1 MELTTLSWPVI
12 LVGAATIYVALIL
25 LKSLASNKTSFPLP
39 PGPRA
44 LPVIGHFHL
53 LFDKTRPIHQILAT
67 MAKRYGPVLQVKFGS
82 KPVLVISSAELAR
95 ECFTLNDKALAS
107 KPVLSQGK
115 HLGYNYSMVAW
126 APYGPY
132 WRTARKVCVVELL
145 SPKRIQSFAHNR
157 MQQLRK
163 GVNTMFQQAQQ
174 ESSVNMKRFFSQLN
188 FKTLM
193 SMIINEKY
201 FGEASGVS
209 EEIVSEAIEESFV
222 YHGCVNIGDYIPWLK
237 WLDLQGYEK
246 AMIRVQTQIDLFMQK
261 ILEKHREKGSKDG
274 EEAEDFVDVLI
285 QQADLNAQAIPD
297 KDEFIK
303 ATTGI
308 MFSAGSDTLS
318 VAMEWALSLLLQHPH
333 AMKKVQEELDS
344 KVGRNRLVEDSDIP
358 QLKYLQA
365 IVRESLRLHPSAPL
379 LSVHESVE
387 DCTVG
392 GYHIPAGTMLFVNAW
407 AIHRD
412 PKLWDKPLEFMPERF
427 MDREIDVYNIQMKA
441 DDSEIIP
448 FGAGRRGCP
457 GAVLAMNMV
466 QLTLATFLH
475 SFEWSIPAGKVIDM
489 NEGVGLTM
497 PRVVPLEAT
506 VKPRLSHHLY

>member
-1 MELTTLSWPVI
+1 MELTITWPVI
-12 LVGAATIYVALIL
+12 LVGAATIFVAVIL
-25 LKSLASNKTSFPLP
+25 LKSLGSYKTHLPVP

-53 LFDKTRPIHQILAT
+53 LFDKTRPIHQILASL
-67 MAKRYGPVLQVKFGS
+67 AKRYGPVMQVKFGS

-95 ECFTLNDKALAS
+95 ECFTVRDKALAS
-107 KPVLSQGK
+107 KPTLSQGK

-145 SPKRIQSFAHNR
+145 SAKRIQSFAPKR

-163 GVNTMFQQAQQ
+163 GVNSMFQQAKLQ
-174 ESSVNMKRFFSQLN
+174 SSVNMKRFFSTLN

-201 FGEASGVS
+201 FGEESGVS
-209 EEIVSEAIEESFV
+209 EEIISKAIEESFV

-237 WLDLQGYEK
+237 WLDLQGYAK
-246 AMIRVQTQIDLFMQK
+246 AMIKVQAEIDLFMQR
-261 ILEKHREKGSKDG
+261 ILEKHREKVSKEGG
-274 EEAEDFVDVLI
+274 EMEDFVDVLI
-285 QQADLNAQAIPD
+285 QQADENAEAIPD

-333 AMKKVQEELDS
+333 AMRKVQEELDS
-344 KVGRNRLVEDSDIP
+344 KVGHNRLVEESDIP
-358 QLKYLQA
+358 QLKYLQS

-379 LSVHESVE
+379 LSVHESIK

-412 PKLWDKPLEFMPERF
+412 PRLWDKPLEFIPERF
-427 MDREIDVYNIQMKA
+427 MEREIDVNNIQMKA

-475 SFEWSIPAGKVIDM
+475 SFEWFIPAGQVIDM

-497 PRVVPLEAT
+497 PRVVPLEVA